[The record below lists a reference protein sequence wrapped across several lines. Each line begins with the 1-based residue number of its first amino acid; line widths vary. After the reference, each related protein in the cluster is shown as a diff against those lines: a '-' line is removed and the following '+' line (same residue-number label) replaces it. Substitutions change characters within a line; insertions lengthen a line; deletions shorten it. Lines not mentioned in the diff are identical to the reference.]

1 MVRVAHYSNFFHKG
15 NNFRDIMVVLD
26 LFRLTESKFSR
37 YLIYAIGEI
46 ILVVIGILIALAIN
60 NHNEENK
67 NIEQE
72 QVILK
77 QLKTDYKANL
87 LQLENK
93 IEMRRKLITESLTV
107 LDIISKDISISQDS
121 LSMIFATFFMDP
133 TFDPIENDLMNLE
146 NIKLIRNDSLKQL
159 LSHWTSDFKAYSESE
174 QIQHDH
180 YISEIIPFMKEVGI
194 MRNANHV
201 FWKAQ
206 ELRMGFLDKGKNDK
220 ILTIGKSTKEI
231 DVQSILKDSR
241 LEGLATFIFTF
252 SQVCNLEGQTLKEK
266 MQKTIEM
273 LENEME

>member
-1 MVRVAHYSNFFHKG
+1 MKI
-15 NNFRDIMVVLD
+15 FRKIREKL
-26 LFRLTESKFSR
+26 LTENKFSK
-37 YLIYAIGEI
+37 YFIYAVGEI

-60 NHNEENK
+60 NHNEEKK

-77 QLKTDYKANL
+77 QLKTDYETNL

-93 IEMRRKLITESLTV
+93 IEMRRKLIAESLTV
-107 LDIISKDISISQDS
+107 LDITSKDISISQDS

-133 TFDPIENDLMNLE
+133 TFDPIENDLMNLG

-159 LSHWTSDFKAYSESE
+159 LSHWTSDFKAYKESE

-180 YISEIIPFMKEVGI
+180 YISEIIPFMKDVGI

-206 ELRMGFLDKGKNDK
+206 ELRMGFLDKGKSDK
-220 ILTIGKSTKEI
+220 TLTIGKSPNEI
-231 DVQSILKDSR
+231 DVQSILKDKR
-241 LEGLATFIFTF
+241 LEGLVTFIFTF

-266 MQKTIEM
+266 MQKTIAM
-273 LENEME
+273 LNNELE